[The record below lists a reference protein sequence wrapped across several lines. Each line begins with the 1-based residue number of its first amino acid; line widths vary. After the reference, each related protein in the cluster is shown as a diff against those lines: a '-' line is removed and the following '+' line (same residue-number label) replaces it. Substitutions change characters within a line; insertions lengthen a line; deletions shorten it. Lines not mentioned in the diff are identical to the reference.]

1 MCKGIQKG
9 NVVGQ
14 YIYAT
19 STNTITNLVGK
30 VKNSN
35 GVMRYQ
41 SEILIHN
48 KIVTQNPI
56 MRNKEQY
63 IFINGDK
70 LDQDSNFTDLSI

>member
-1 MCKGIQKG
+1 M
-9 NVVGQ
+9 GQ
-14 YIYAT
+14 YCYAT
-19 STNTITNLVGK
+19 PTNTITNLVGK

-48 KIVTQNPI
+48 KIITQNPI
-56 MRNKEQY
+56 MRNKEQC

-70 LDQDSNFTDLSI
+70 LDQDSNFTDSSK